1 MQDAQDSLQPIASP
15 YPPFRYAVLV
25 IAILMVVTMLGQ
37 LDRNLPSLLVAPMRE
52 AFDITDTQFSLFGGA
67 SFSLFYALLGPVF
80 GGLVDR
86 KHRPMLL
93 IGGVLGWSL
102 MTGLTAFTTSYWQI
116 LICRA
121 GVGIGEAVLAPAC
134 YSLIADYVEPRR
146 RGRALAIYVI
156 AIMAG
161 GGASLIL
168 GGALIEAL
176 SGASALF
183 GGMEPWRIVFLTV
196 ALPGPIAALLLLFVR
211 EVPRQEQGHS
221 AAVAD
226 PEEFRRYLSA
236 NRATFGFLIAGQVAL
251 GLINNSIFPW
261 MPSFFER
268 SHGVEPHSAGLVL
281 GSLMI
286 GAGTVGL
293 LIGGW
298 LSDHWANTGAKGA
311 RLRPMFVAA
320 AIQIPALI
328 VFPLIPSLTLSYAA
342 IGLLF
347 LGTSVTLAATPSMYQ
362 AVTPNRM
369 RGRVVTL
376 SLLASGLIG
385 WTLGPS
391 ATAFIT
397 DYVFR
402 DDAALRYAILC
413 VSMPSGLLFLFCSWR
428 AFAPF
433 VATNESLFGASQAD
447 EAILDSDP
455 AGTSPLV
462 EAAAPA
468 R

>member
-1 MQDAQDSLQPIASP
+1 MQRVFDDVQPTASP

-25 IAILMVVTMLGQ
+25 IAILMIVTMLGQ
-37 LDRNLPSLLVAPMRE
+37 LDRNLPSLLVAPMRK

-67 SFSLFYALLGPVF
+67 SFSLFYALFGPLF

-146 RGRALAIYVI
+146 RGRAIAVYVI

-161 GGASLIL
+161 GGASLIV
-168 GGALIEAL
+168 GGMLVQAL
-176 SGASALF
+176 SGATAFF
-183 GGMEPWRIVFLTV
+183 GGMEPWRIVFLVV
-196 ALPGPIAALLLLFVR
+196 ALPGPIAALLLLLVR
-211 EVPRQEQGHS
+211 EVPRQEQGH
-221 AAVAD
+221 AVAGAED
-226 PEEFRRYLSA
+226 KREFRAYLSL
-236 NRATFGFLIAGQVAL
+236 NRATFGYLIAGQVAL

-268 SHGVEPHSAGLVL
+268 SHGVEPHAAGLVL
-281 GSLMI
+281 GMMMI

-298 LSDHWANTGAKGA
+298 LSDHWANSEARGA

-320 AIQIPALI
+320 AVQIPALLL
-328 VFPLIPSLTLSYAA
+328 FPLVPSLVLSYAA
-342 IGLLF
+342 LGMLF
-347 LGTSVTLAATPSMYQ
+347 LGTSITLAATPSMYQ

-402 DDAALRYAILC
+402 DDAALGYAILC
-413 VSMPSGLLFLFCSWR
+413 VSVPSGLLFLFCSWR

-433 VATNESLFGASQAD
+433 VATNHRLFG
-447 EAILDSDP
+447 DP
-455 AGTSPLV
+455 SKAESPVTAQPVGT
-462 EAAAPA
+462 AAPA
-468 R
+468 TS